1 MVMPPHSL
9 EEDMLN
15 IIRAATY
22 ALAKELR
29 VVGLMNVQFAVKD
42 GELFVL
48 EVNPRAS
55 RTVPFVSKVI
65 GRPLAKMAARL
76 MAGATLEE
84 LGFTE
89 EIQPP
94 FWAVK
99 ESVFPFSKFPGAH
112 VTLSPEMKSTG
123 EVMGLDEDL
132 GVAYAKSQ
140 MAAKPSLPQSG
151 NVFISVKDRD
161 KDTALEIAR
170 QLVDLGFS
178 ICSTSGTA
186 KILEEAGLKVEVL
199 FKIGEGRPTVLDK
212 LKNQDIAMIVN
223 TPSGQ
228 IPRKHENQIRT
239 EAVMRNVCIMTTL
252 TSAQAA
258 VNGIRAMREKPL
270 SVKSLQAYGKEV

>member
-1 MVMPPHSL
+1 
-9 EEDMLN
+9 
-15 IIRAATY
+15 
-22 ALAKELR
+22 
-29 VVGLMNVQFAVKD
+29 
-42 GELFVL
+42 
-48 EVNPRAS
+48 
-55 RTVPFVSKVI
+55 
-65 GRPLAKMAARL
+65 
-76 MAGATLEE
+76 
-84 LGFTE
+84 
-89 EIQPP
+89 
-94 FWAVK
+94 
-99 ESVFPFSKFPGAH
+99 
-112 VTLSPEMKSTG
+112 
-123 EVMGLDEDL
+123 MGLDEDL

-140 MAAKPSLPQSG
+140 MAAKPSLPQAG

-161 KDTALEIAR
+161 KEAALEIAR
-170 QLVDLGFS
+170 QLIDLGFS

-186 KILEEAGLKVEVL
+186 KVLEDADLEVEVL

-270 SVKSLQAYGKEV
+270 SVKSLQAYGQEV